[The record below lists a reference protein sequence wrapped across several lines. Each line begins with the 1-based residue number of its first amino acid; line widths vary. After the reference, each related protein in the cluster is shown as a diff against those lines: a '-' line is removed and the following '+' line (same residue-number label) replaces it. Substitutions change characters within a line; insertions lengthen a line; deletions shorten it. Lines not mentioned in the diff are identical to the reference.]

1 MNANSDNLK
10 RPNAEDFS
18 ELETRLQSQV
28 DDETVLAE
36 IHVALRGLLSNN
48 DDSESGIREI
58 LQRRYDAGELRPES
72 LELVQKMLDRIR
84 SDGASTLPIDID
96 PAPQEEVSYVE

>member
-10 RPNAEDFS
+10 RPYAEDFS

-36 IHVALRGLLSNN
+36 IHVALRGLLSNSG
-48 DDSESGIREI
+48 DSES
-58 LQRRYDAGELRPES
+58 
-72 LELVQKMLDRIR
+72 RIH
-84 SDGASTLPIDID
+84 
-96 PAPQEEVSYVE
+96 